1 MSNQTKTRKTRTPKP
16 IPAMLPEAFATA
28 IENRI
33 AEFNNTLA
41 REGRLTDDPAYVML
55 RSIRRELVNL
65 GVATFVRTASGASA
79 TPTAEAAPKAKTAKK
94 RRTRR
99 AAKAAPAAPSV
110 PVHVIEGDDKEA
122 QVAALQVAG
131 SVSDN
136 APYGLDASGAALAPY
151 GVKKN
156 GVPMKRRGA
165 PAKHKA
171 EETTETADL
180 MPAPTGVTAEPIE
193 AAAEEA
199 SEEET
204 EEETEETEDEEAAP
218 EEEGAEEE
226 EEDVLDDLLDS
237 LV

>member
-1 MSNQTKTRKTRTPKP
+1 
-16 IPAMLPEAFATA
+16 MLPEAFATA

-65 GVATFVRTASGASA
+65 GVATFVRTAGGASE
-79 TPTAEAAPKAKTAKK
+79 TPTAEAAPKKEKAAKK

-99 AAKAAPAAPSV
+99 AAKAAPAAPSA
-110 PVHVIEGDDKEA
+110 PVHVIEGDDKES

-136 APYGLDASGAALAPY
+136 APYGLDSDGAALAPY

-199 SEEET
+199 SEDEET
-204 EEETEETEDEEAAP
+204 EEEETEEEETEEEETEEEEAS
-218 EEEGAEEE
+218 EEEETE